1 VRTVAT
7 AGHVDHGKSS
17 LVRAL
22 TGTDPD
28 RFTEE
33 KERGLTIDLGFAF
46 MTLPSG
52 SEIGFVDVPGHV
64 RFIKNML
71 AGVGAVEVA
80 LFVVAATE
88 GWMPQ
93 SEEHLR
99 ILELLGVR
107 HGMVALTK
115 SDLVDAEMLEL
126 AQLEVEERLARSPL
140 AAAPVVVCD
149 SVSGRGLD
157 EVRSVLDTVLAAAP
171 APRDV
176 GRPRL
181 WVDRVFAV
189 KGAGTVVTGTLTGG
203 PLALDDELRAGSHPV
218 RVRGIET
225 AGQRVETVEPG
236 ARVALNLAGVDHGS
250 LRRGDAVVRPD
261 QWRTPT
267 VVDVAVLPLPEEDV
281 KRRGRLHAAVGSGE
295 HRVWFRAL
303 GDDGRYARL
312 RFDHGLPLAPG
323 DRLVLRDAGR
333 RRTLAGAEVLDVTPV
348 RRSGDADARL
358 GRPVGERL
366 LTGRVWLDDETLGR
380 DGGLSA
386 DDARAVADELVDR
399 GVATRVGRWV
409 VDAATLT
416 ALRTEAVARVLDHH
430 HRHPRDL
437 GLELTALADVVHVP
451 APQLRA
457 ALADVPTLV
466 VERGVVR
473 DRGHGEVA
481 ESAEARQLLAAF
493 DAAPFAPPDVSD
505 LPDDRELV
513 RALVR
518 AGVLVDVDGVVFS
531 AGALDQAR
539 QAVVEALRERPRL
552 TVADIRDLLGSTRK
566 YVVPICGW
574 LDRNGVTRR
583 RGDERIAGPASRVGP

>member
-1 VRTVAT
+1 MRTVAT

-17 LVRAL
+17 LVYAL

-28 RFTEE
+28 RLTEE
-33 KERGLTIDLGFAF
+33 KTRGLTIDLGFAF
-46 MTLPSG
+46 TTLPSG
-52 SEIGFVDVPGHV
+52 CEIGFVDVPGHV

-71 AGVGAVEVA
+71 AGVGTVEVA

-107 HGMVALTK
+107 HAMVALTK
-115 SDLVDAEMLEL
+115 ADLVDPEMLEL

-140 AAAPVVVCD
+140 ATAPVVVCD

-171 APRDV
+171 TARDL

-181 WVDRVFAV
+181 WVDRVFAM

-203 PLALDDELRAGSHPV
+203 SLALDDELRAGSHPV

-225 AGQRVETVEPG
+225 AGQRVDAVDPG
-236 ARVALNLAGVDHGS
+236 ARVALNLAGIDHRS

-267 VVDVAVLPLPEEDV
+267 VIDVAVVNLPGEDV

-295 HRVWFRAL
+295 HRVWFRTL
-303 GDDGRYARL
+303 DDEGRFARL
-312 RFDHGLPLAPG
+312 RFDTGLPLAPG

-333 RRTLAGAEVLDVTPV
+333 RRTLAGAEVLDVSPA
-348 RRSGDADARL
+348 RRVGDVDRVL
-358 GRPVGERL
+358 ERPVGERL
-366 LTGRVWLDDETLGR
+366 LTSRIWLDDETLGR
-380 DGGLSA
+380 DGGLST
-386 DDARAVADELVDR
+386 DEARAVADDLVAR

-409 VDAATLT
+409 VDASTLAT
-416 ALRTEAVARVLDHH
+416 LRTESAERVLDHH
-430 HRHPRDL
+430 RRHPRET
-437 GLELTALADVVHVP
+437 GMELTALADLVRVP

-457 ALADVPTLV
+457 ALADTPTLV
-466 VERGVVR
+466 VERGLVR
-473 DRGHGEVA
+473 DREQGPVT
-481 ESAEARQLLAAF
+481 ESAEAHRLLVAF
-493 DAAPFAPPDVSD
+493 DAAPFAPPD
-505 LPDDRELV
+505 PAADDRELV

-518 AGVLVDVDGVVFS
+518 EGRLVDVDGVVFS

-539 QAVVEALRERPRL
+539 RAVIEALQERPHL

-583 RGDERIAGPASRVGP
+583 RGDERIPGPASRISP